1 MSKGTLGQVVKRAIS
16 DAAFRR
22 QLQSDPEGALK
33 GFDLTSDERAALR
46 SGDASKLSGFGVDQ
60 RMSKAFAL
68 GESASAVS
76 ARGHGGTDLSNSE
89 SARAAFIDQ
98 DSSSGNARAALIDQD
113 SSSGNARAAL
123 IDQQSADGSGA
134 RAGLI
139 DQGAGGR
146 AALTDSDRLGQ
157 VNAAFEGSDSAAG
170 GRALGDQH
178 DGGRAAIGG
187 TQDYG
192 QQTSLDVS
200 GATRGTS
207 AISGDTAG
215 GREGTAYITADEAG
229 RDSSPAAAMA
239 SDSSA
244 NTAFMTSDEMG
255 SGVTAYTG
263 DDTASD
269 ALPTDTGVDP
279 WAENPEHQG

>member
-68 GESASAVS
+68 GEGAVS
-76 ARGHGGTDLSNSE
+76 ARGNTELSS
-89 SARAAFIDQ
+89 SDAARASFIDQ
-98 DSSSGNARAALIDQD
+98 DSGSG
-113 SSSGNARAAL
+113 ARAAL
-123 IDQQSADGSGA
+123 IDQQSADGTGA
-134 RAGLI
+134 NAALIDQDSADGTGALSGLI

-200 GATRGTS
+200 GGTRDTS

-215 GREGTAYITADEAG
+215 GREGTAYVTSDEAG

-244 NTAFMTSDEMG
+244 STAFMTSDEMG

-263 DDTASD
+263 EDTASD